1 MFGDEAE
8 AAISRVM
15 QIREQLRPYI
25 MAQYAAAAAS
35 GTPIMRPLFVDFFND
50 TGSQL
55 VVDQMMFGPDYL
67 VAPQLEENATNR
79 SVYLPPLPVG
89 QTWRN
94 IFSGERTQPP
104 RRAGAASGGQR
115 IVEQTPT
122 HGEGLGT
129 FPVYQRVAV
138 QGTV

>member
-1 MFGDEAE
+1 M
-8 AAISRVM
+8 
-15 QIREQLRPYI
+15 
-25 MAQYAAAAAS
+25 
-35 GTPIMRPLFVDFFND
+35 VD
-50 TGSQL
+50 
-55 VVDQMMFGPDYL
+55 DQMMFGPDYL